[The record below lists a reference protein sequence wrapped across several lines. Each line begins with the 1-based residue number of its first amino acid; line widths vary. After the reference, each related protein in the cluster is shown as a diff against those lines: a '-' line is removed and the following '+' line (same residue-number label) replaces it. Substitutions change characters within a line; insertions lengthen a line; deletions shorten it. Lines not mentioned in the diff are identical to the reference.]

1 MSTDLFDLSDLV
13 AFKSA
18 LLVQSRKSLI
28 KKGFSNDEE
37 QLAREISSHS
47 DREMIS
53 LLTEEEILEVIAE
66 TPLILSLVN
75 EPTEKMKRLHEVKWV
90 L

>member
-1 MSTDLFDLSDLV
+1 MSTDLTDLV
-13 AFKSA
+13 SVMAFKSA

-75 EPTEKMKRLHEVKWV
+75 EPTEKMRRLHEVKWV